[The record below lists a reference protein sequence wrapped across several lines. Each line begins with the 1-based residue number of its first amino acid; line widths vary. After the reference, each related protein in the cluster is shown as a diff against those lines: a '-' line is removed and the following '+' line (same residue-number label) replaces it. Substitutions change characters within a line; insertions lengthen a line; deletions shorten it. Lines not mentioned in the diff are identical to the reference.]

1 MNEIDACEHSQKA
14 RNQRAGT
21 RKKKMI
27 RAQQGMPMLA
37 CQAATVGSHARN
49 MIQRVELLI
58 VSRRWLR
65 EFRA

>member
-1 MNEIDACEHSQKA
+1 MKSPLASIAKRPE
-14 RNQRAGT
+14 T
-21 RKKKMI
+21 REPVREKKLI